1 MSTLELVAAGVFAAG
16 GVRSLWIWSR
26 RRFEGTDVIDHLLY
40 ALHLTGRIGLW
51 FAFSGF
57 FVLSAA
63 TSIDHEPTSEL
74 DRFRWYALVPLVLAA
89 MQLLGGVALARRAR
103 D

>member
-1 MSTLELVAAGVFAAG
+1 MLELVVAGVFAAG

-26 RRFEGTDVIDHLLY
+26 RRFEGTDIVDHLLY

-57 FVLSAA
+57 FVLSAV
-63 TSIDHEPTSEL
+63 TSIDHKPTSEL
-74 DRFRWYALVPLVLAA
+74 DRFRWYLLVPLLLAA
-89 MQLLGGVALARRAR
+89 MQLLGAVALARRAG